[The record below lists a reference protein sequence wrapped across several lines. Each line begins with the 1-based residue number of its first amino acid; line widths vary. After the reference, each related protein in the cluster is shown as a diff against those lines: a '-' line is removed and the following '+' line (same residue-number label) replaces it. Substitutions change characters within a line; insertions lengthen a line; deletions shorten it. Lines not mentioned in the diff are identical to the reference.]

1 MCTLLLLGCCSF
13 FIAPLVVSKFYFL
26 TEPVKL
32 DRERHL
38 DNELER
44 SEKKIIELE
53 REIGELRVQ
62 LALKETVAKG
72 DAEGGKTGGADRL
85 GGGVGEEGGGGGV
98 EGRVVPPELPPEPP
112 DPPPPE
118 RPRPNP

>member
-26 TEPVKL
+26 TETVKL

-72 DAEGGKTGGADRL
+72 DAEGGKTGIWHLFKNLRL
-85 GGGVGEEGGGGGV
+85 VQTDYKIYRLREI
-98 EGRVVPPELPPEPP
+98 EPMFCFQT
-112 DPPPPE
+112 
-118 RPRPNP
+118 RT